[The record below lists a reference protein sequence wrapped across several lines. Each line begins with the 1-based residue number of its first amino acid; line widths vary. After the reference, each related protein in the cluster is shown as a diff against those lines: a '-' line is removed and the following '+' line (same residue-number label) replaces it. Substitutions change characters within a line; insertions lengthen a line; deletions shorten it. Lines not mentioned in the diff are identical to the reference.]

1 MKPDLY
7 LCNECIINF
16 QSLIFGLSIYEACP
30 VCTINLSDTF
40 STACTLIWGRRNALV
55 PTTPAFSLN
64 IHICFLLHF
73 LVHLK
78 GHNWKISSSSFILSK
93 VTYMLVQ

>member
-1 MKPDLY
+1 MKPSLY
-7 LCNECIINF
+7 LYNGRIISF
-16 QSLIFGLSIYEACP
+16 QSLIFGLSTYGACP
-30 VCTINLSDTF
+30 VRTINLSDTF

-78 GHNWKISSSSFILSK
+78 FRA
-93 VTYMLVQ
+93 